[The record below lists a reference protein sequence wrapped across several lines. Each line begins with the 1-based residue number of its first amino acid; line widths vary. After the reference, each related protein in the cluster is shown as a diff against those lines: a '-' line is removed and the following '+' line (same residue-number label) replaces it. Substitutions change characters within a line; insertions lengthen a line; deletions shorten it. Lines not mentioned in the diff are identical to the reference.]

1 MGNEVSMTRKSK
13 SKKKHGDA
21 SSSDEDM
28 RESNYT
34 EKDMNTSSSRQKGG
48 NRKTPPP
55 MEMSADTFD
64 RQSQTPARR
73 SDGIRAE
80 YATVMITD
88 GLTNVKE
95 RYHINP
101 KEWVMWLL

>member
-13 SKKKHGDA
+13 AKKKHGDA
-21 SSSDEDM
+21 SSDEDIK
-28 RESNYT
+28 ESNYT
-34 EKDMNTSSSRQKGG
+34 EKDMNTSSSSKKDG

-64 RQSQTPARR
+64 RQTPARR
-73 SDGIRAE
+73 SNGTRDE
-80 YATVMITD
+80 YDTVMITD

-101 KEWVMWLL
+101 KE